1 MQERAHLLPNR
12 NAQEI
17 NGLGWRRGLRFGRSS
32 PPVVVLGQQLQIL
45 DLTGNF
51 TLEPRIG

>member
-1 MQERAHLLPNR
+1 MEERAHLLPNR